1 MKPYLDRAPFYLLCG
16 SLVSI
21 LFSIAVSDMFLG
33 LSLAA
38 LLLSSERLR
47 LPPIKLPLA
56 LFVAG
61 TVVSWLASGH
71 IRDGTP
77 QIRKFFVF
85 TVLLLVYSTFRK
97 ISEVRA
103 LALIWAG
110 VATLSAVRSLFQF
123 AQKYQEAQDQ
133 HRNFYEF
140 YVGSRI
146 TGFSSHWM
154 TLGGEEMLVLLFLL
168 ALLFFSME
176 RRWKAAGWFFAVLLA
191 LSMVLGFTRSIF
203 LLGFPV
209 GLLYL
214 LWFWH
219 RWLVAAAPVVALIA
233 FLVAPAALKERV
245 ISIVQ
250 PHGQM
255 DSNEHRSITRRAGM
269 EMIRAHPLLGLGP
282 EVMNNP
288 AVFDHYVP
296 ADIPR
301 PLPVGWYG
309 HLHNIYLQYAAER
322 GIPTLIAMLWLIGKI
337 LWDFATA
344 LRAKPANPEARF
356 VLHGAIAV
364 ILAILAEGF
373 LEYNLGTSAVLLLFL
388 AVVSFGYIAREA
400 ADVGDLRA

>member
-1 MKPYLDRAPFYLLCG
+1 
-16 SLVSI
+16 
-21 LFSIAVSDMFLG
+21 
-33 LSLAA
+33 
-38 LLLSSERLR
+38 
-47 LPPIKLPLA
+47 
-56 LFVAG
+56 
-61 TVVSWLASGH
+61 
-71 IRDGTP
+71 
-77 QIRKFFVF
+77 
-85 TVLLLVYSTFRK
+85 
-97 ISEVRA
+97 
-103 LALIWAG
+103 
-110 VATLSAVRSLFQF
+110 
-123 AQKYQEAQDQ
+123 
-133 HRNFYEF
+133 
-140 YVGSRI
+140 
-146 TGFSSHWM
+146 
-154 TLGGEEMLVLLFLL
+154 
-168 ALLFFSME
+168 
-176 RRWKAAGWFFAVLLA
+176 
-191 LSMVLGFTRSIF
+191 
-203 LLGFPV
+203 
-209 GLLYL
+209 LLYL

>member
-1 MKPYLDRAPFYLLCG
+1 LKPYLDRAPFYLLCG

-56 LFVAG
+56 LFIAG